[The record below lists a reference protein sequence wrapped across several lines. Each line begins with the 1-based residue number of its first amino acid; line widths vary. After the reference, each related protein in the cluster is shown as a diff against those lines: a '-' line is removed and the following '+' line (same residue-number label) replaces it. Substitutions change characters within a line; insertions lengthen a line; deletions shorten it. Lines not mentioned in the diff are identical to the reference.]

1 MIALRPSHWSGTAP
15 CYDPV
20 AIIHGRSMIATTASH
35 LMIEKAVVCSW
46 PRSTTSSSSTSN
58 LSSSVTIDVRPL
70 RPCELWDG
78 PAEREI
84 SGMSKQPSA
93 RGVQFAKGCSTPL
106 SFASKTRFSCASTW
120 AVCTGAVEE
129 ATHRRTLSL
138 ALKCCHGT
146 RNVLL
151 RRICVLQRVPAL
163 AGPLRWV
170 HVIRDSL
177 RHNDDACLGVMQT
190 LSRGQCMAFLSHN
203 ECGGCS
209 GWLVVTLA
217 WFHLQVIAREGRHP
231 TILDSWY
238 AEAHESNLWN
248 MSQDW
253 QRGTVGRSCAP
264 HILPSFLFA
273 FAMDGARLSSPEV
286 CATKG
291 FLSGLIIGFA
301 FSATLY
307 GITIMQAYVYYRR
320 YLQDG
325 AALKLFVAFLIVLD
339 TLTTAFAAHGLHT
352 YVVDDYL
359 QPSKVN
365 TIVWSLITEN
375 YLCILTA
382 VLVQFYFAQRLW
394 ILSRRNIAL
403 TGMIAVLALVS
414 LGTGT
419 WVGAEMS
426 NTLIDKLM
434 VYAIQRGLVT
444 TIGQLF
450 DFVTIIAAPTSFLY
464 LPVILMQ
471 SKLYTNLLL
480 ATLNVRSYL
489 HTQAIGGGSVIE
501 VESGSLVFTRATT
514 TGIVQDSH
522 RARSF
527 ALTSRDAALPPI
539 TFDAKSPNL
548 AEEVQY
554 APVALGIHVAALLMD
569 NM

>member
-1 MIALRPSHWSGTAP
+1 
-15 CYDPV
+15 
-20 AIIHGRSMIATTASH
+20 
-35 LMIEKAVVCSW
+35 
-46 PRSTTSSSSTSN
+46 
-58 LSSSVTIDVRPL
+58 
-70 RPCELWDG
+70 
-78 PAEREI
+78 
-84 SGMSKQPSA
+84 
-93 RGVQFAKGCSTPL
+93 
-106 SFASKTRFSCASTW
+106 
-120 AVCTGAVEE
+120 
-129 ATHRRTLSL
+129 
-138 ALKCCHGT
+138 
-146 RNVLL
+146 
-151 RRICVLQRVPAL
+151 
-163 AGPLRWV
+163 
-170 HVIRDSL
+170 
-177 RHNDDACLGVMQT
+177 
-190 LSRGQCMAFLSHN
+190 
-203 ECGGCS
+203 
-209 GWLVVTLA
+209 
-217 WFHLQVIAREGRHP
+217 
-231 TILDSWY
+231 
-238 AEAHESNLWN
+238 
-248 MSQDW
+248 
-253 QRGTVGRSCAP
+253 
-264 HILPSFLFA
+264 
-273 FAMDGARLSSPEV
+273 MDGARLSSPEV
-286 CATKG
+286 RATKG

-325 AALKLFVAFLIVLD
+325 AALKLFIAFLIVLD

-382 VLVQFYFAQRLW
+382 VVVQFYFAQRLW
-394 ILSRRNIAL
+394 ILSRRSIAL
-403 TGMIAVLALVS
+403 TGTIAVLALVS

-419 WVGAEMS
+419 WVGAEMFISPSLALYGTIKARVLAAVCSGSRTLADILICAGLCYFLHTNKSGLRQS

-444 TIGQLF
+444 TVGQLF
-450 DFVTIIAAPTSFLY
+450 DFVTILAAPTSFLY

-501 VESGSLVFTRATT
+501 VESGSLVFTRGTN

-522 RARSF
+522 RTRSF

-548 AEEVQY
+548 TEESSGKPSVT
-554 APVALGIHVAALLMD
+554 A
-569 NM
+569 